1 MPYVQAWDNKE
12 VTVITMKSPYKFEK
26 LPIGKSIAT
35 TAIDAMQKYQN
46 QGCKGTDNFPF
57 RKLFEGKISE
67 KVKEFPKSLQKE

>member
-26 LPIGKSIAT
+26 LSIGKSIAT

-46 QGCKGTDNFPF
+46 QEKGNQVLNENDVTEADPSIPPI
-57 RKLFEGKISE
+57 E
-67 KVKEFPKSLQKE
+67 

>member
-46 QGCKGTDNFPF
+46 Q
-57 RKLFEGKISE
+57 E
-67 KVKEFPKSLQKE
+67 KRNQVLNENDVTEADPSIPPIE